1 MEQFEK
7 IYLYKRIVQ
16 AKLFIDKNFAAAI
29 DLDNIAGEAYFSKFH
44 FVRLFK
50 SIYGFTP
57 NQYLIKTRI
66 DKAKPLLADGVSVL
80 QTGLMVGLESPT
92 SFAGMF
98 KKLEGVSP
106 STWQK
111 NALLKKQQVIS
122 NPLQFVPNCFAET
135 HGLAK

>member
-44 FVRLFK
+44 FIRLFK

-57 NQYLIKTRI
+57 NQYLIKIRI
-66 DKAKPLLADGVSVL
+66 DKAKTLLADGVSVL

-122 NPLQFVPNCFAET
+122 NPLQFVPNCFAEI